1 MNILVIDCY
10 DSFTYNL
17 CQQFGAAG
25 CDVAVVRNDAP
36 AAVLRTGEYD
46 RVVLSPGPGIPE
58 QSGLCLTA
66 LHSLSRSVPTLGICL
81 GHQAIC
87 VAFEGRVGKTTPFHG
102 KVSGILHDNRS
113 IFKGLQPGFR
123 ATRYHSLAAERR
135 SLPACLEVTAISSDD
150 GCIMGLRHR
159 EYPIEGVQF
168 HPESI
173 MTTEGD
179 RLIRNFLKSGVKH
192 DN

>member
-1 MNILVIDCY
+1 MKILVIDCY

-25 CDVAVVRNDAP
+25 CEITVVRNDAP
-36 AAVLRTGEYD
+36 AGVLQTGEYD
-46 RVVLSPGPGIPE
+46 RVVLSPGPGTPE

-66 LHSLSRSVPTLGICL
+66 LRSLSLSVPTLGICL

-87 VAFEGRVGKTTPFHG
+87 IAFGGRVKTTTPFHG

-113 IFKGLQPGFR
+113 IFAGLQPGFR

-135 SLPACLEVTAISSDD
+135 SLPPCLEVTATSADD

-173 MTTEGD
+173 LTTAGD
-179 RLIRNFLKSGVKH
+179 RLIGNFLESGVTH